1 MICCG
6 GGGGRGGSREACPS
20 GFRKRPGSMKEEGVS
35 SERTR
40 SVKRAISGVVGGDD
54 RKTSLDLRW
63 SGDDGGDVGGS
74 GGDGWEKVGGGCG
87 MCICFF
93 RGGGLSSARRRAV

>member
-63 SGDDGGDVGGS
+63 FGDDGGDVGG
-74 GGDGWEKVGGGCG
+74 GGEMVGRRWEV
-87 MCICFF
+87 
-93 RGGGLSSARRRAV
+93 AVVCVYVSFEEEV